1 MQTFHFNAKDPVNN
15 LLLFD
20 VDCLL
25 GIQTATL
32 ININDIL
39 SSLFLVNL
47 MLEEQS
53 IDTLIQHIKT
63 NLYKGMPLKVRESR
77 IITFCFKRHS

>member
-25 GIQTATL
+25 GIKTTAL
-32 ININDIL
+32 IKINDIL
-39 SSLFLVNL
+39 SSLF
-47 MLEEQS
+47 
-53 IDTLIQHIKT
+53 
-63 NLYKGMPLKVRESR
+63 
-77 IITFCFKRHS
+77 